1 MFNKLCKIFCV
12 FTFLAVFAIS
22 ESFALAKGKDNP
34 FDTNLVAKTPVSSI
48 KGSYIPIGTKI
59 KVALAENVR
68 SQNAVKNQ
76 IVEIVTQEDINVDG
90 VCVYPKGS
98 LGTAKIY
105 KAVPAR
111 SGWKTARLE
120 IIGVE
125 LNRHGNFMMAA
136 IPVGAIPITNGIQM
150 VEDTKYAY
158 DEEWKYE
165 KPTLIKTKKGGTI
178 YVQRGAFG
186 QSLGMLIKSTA
197 GLGEIGDL
205 YDKTRRGLKKSKS
218 DYFQFSDYFQL
229 AYLKGAD
236 ICYPKG
242 TEFYVLVSDNVDLG
256 YDVKALEASRIAA
269 EAEEKRRMEEN
280 RLAEAR
286 RIAEQEERERIERS
300 TEPVMP
306 ETTIK

>member
-12 FTFLAVFAIS
+12 FTFLVVFAIS

-48 KGSYIPIGTKI
+48 MGSYIPIGTKI

-125 LNRHGNFMMAA
+125 LNRHGNFMKAA
-136 IPVGAIPITNGIQM
+136 IPIGAIPITNGIQM

-158 DEEWKYE
+158 DGEWKYE
-165 KPTLIKTKKGGTI
+165 WPTLVTTKKGEKV
-178 YVQRGAFG
+178 YVQRYAFG
-186 QSLGMLIKSTA
+186 NSLGIPIQSRA
-197 GLGEIGDL
+197 GLG
-205 YDKTRRGLKKSKS
+205 DKGKYLEELRKKKAGMSNN
-218 DYFQFSDYFQL
+218 L
-229 AYLKGAD
+229 NYLQKWMNSGYYLMGAD
-236 ICYPKG
+236 IFYPKG
-242 TEFYVLVSDNVDLG
+242 TEFMYW
-256 YDVKALEASRIAA
+256 
-269 EAEEKRRMEEN
+269 
-280 RLAEAR
+280 
-286 RIAEQEERERIERS
+286 
-300 TEPVMP
+300 
-306 ETTIK
+306 